1 MSDHPT
7 FVQGNLF
14 DIPVAQ
20 ETSRRTTIG
29 KSRVEYKEARSI
41 LSAATGFID
50 SFDYTLNPYSGCTFA
65 CTYCYAAFFVRD
77 MKEQAEWGQ
86 WVKVKENALD
96 LLQKWRKKSLTG
108 KTIYMSSVTD
118 PYQPIER
125 ELKLSRAI
133 LEELDTHHQ
142 PRLVVQT
149 RGALVAR
156 DIDLLKRFEHV
167 RVNMTITTDDDEIR
181 RVFEPSCSSVRAR
194 LEAIAQVHEVG
205 IPTCVTMSPLLPLK
219 DATEFAQQ
227 LHATGV
233 PMFVVQPFHIEKG
246 KFVAGTRKEAVRL
259 FTERNWGRDAYQQA
273 VAVLRAG
280 LPMLEEGKAG
290 FVPC

>member
-7 FVQGNLF
+7 FIQGNLF
-14 DIPVAQ
+14 TIELREP
-20 ETSRRTTIG
+20 TRRSTMG

-77 MKEQAEWGQ
+77 AKDQKEWGQ
-86 WVKVKENALD
+86 WVKVKENALA
-96 LLQKWRKKSLTG
+96 LLQKWRKKPLTG
-108 KTIYMSSVTD
+108 KSIYMSSVTD

-125 ELKLSRAI
+125 ELELTRAI
-133 LEELDTHHQ
+133 LEELAEYHQ

-156 DIDLLKRFEHV
+156 DIDLLKRFERV

-181 RVFEPSCSSVRAR
+181 RVFEPSCSSVRTR
-194 LEAIAQVHEVG
+194 LEAIAKVHDAG
-205 IPTCVTMSPLLPLK
+205 IPTCVTMSPLLPLQ
-219 DATEFAQQ
+219 DAAAFARQ
-227 LHATGV
+227 LRATGV
-233 PMFVVQPFHIEKG
+233 PMFVVQPFHMEKG

-259 FTERNWGRDAYQQA
+259 FNERGWGREAYQEA
-273 VAVLRAG
+273 VEVLRAG

-290 FVPC
+290 FIPS

>member
-1 MSDHPT
+1 MSDHPM

-14 DIPVAQ
+14 DAAPP
-20 ETSRRTTIG
+20 EENPRRTTIG

-86 WVKVKENALD
+86 WVKVKENALE
-96 LLQKWRKKSLTG
+96 LLQKWRTKPLTG
-108 KTIYMSSVTD
+108 KAIYMSSVTD

-125 ELKLSRAI
+125 DLELTRAL
-133 LEELDTHHQ
+133 LEELATHHQ

-156 DIDLLKRFEHV
+156 DIDLLKRFERV
-167 RVNMTITTDDDEIR
+167 RVNMTITTDDDEVR
-181 RVFEPSCSSVRAR
+181 QLFEPSCSSVRAR
-194 LEAIAQVHEVG
+194 LEAIAKVHEAG
-205 IPTCVTMSPLLPLK
+205 IPTCVTMSPLLPLRN
-219 DATEFAQQ
+219 AAEFAQQ
-227 LHATGV
+227 LRATGV
-233 PMFVVQPFHIEKG
+233 PMFVVQPFHIKKG
-246 KFVAGTRKEAVRL
+246 KFVAGTRKEAVQL
-259 FTERNWGRDAYQQA
+259 FIERDWGREAYQAA

-280 LPMLEEGKAG
+280 LPILEEGKAG
-290 FVPC
+290 FVPS

>member
-1 MSDHPT
+1 MSDHPIYI
-7 FVQGNLF
+7 QGNLF
-14 DIPVAQ
+14 DTVVQ
-20 ETSRRTTIG
+20 EAPRRTTIG

-77 MKEQAEWGQ
+77 KQEQADWGQ
-86 WVKVKENALD
+86 WVKVKENALE

-108 KTIYMSSVTD
+108 KSIYMSSVTD

-125 ELKLSRAI
+125 ELELTRAI
-133 LEELDTHHQ
+133 LEELADYHQ

-156 DIDLLKRFEHV
+156 DIDLLKRFERV
-167 RVNMTITTDDDEIR
+167 RVNMTITTDDEEIR

-194 LEAIAQVHEVG
+194 LDAIAKVHSAG
-205 IPTCVTMSPLLPLK
+205 IPTCVTMSPLLPVRDAADFAHQLK
-219 DATEFAQQ
+219 
-227 LHATGV
+227 ATGV

-259 FTERNWGRDAYQQA
+259 FNERNWGKEAYQEA
-273 VAVLRAG
+273 VEVLRAE
-280 LPMLEEGKAG
+280 LPVLEEGKAG
-290 FVPC
+290 FVPS